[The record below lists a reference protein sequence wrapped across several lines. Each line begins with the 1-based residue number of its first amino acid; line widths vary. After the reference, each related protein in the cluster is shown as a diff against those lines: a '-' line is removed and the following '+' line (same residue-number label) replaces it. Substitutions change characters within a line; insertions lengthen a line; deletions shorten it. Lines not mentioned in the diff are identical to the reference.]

1 MMRSLSTAAFIL
13 LIVPGVLCAQ
23 APQPASLEGVTL
35 KTGTTEPVP
44 RVRVTLV
51 QDDFRLQTV
60 TPVTT
65 LSDDAGRF
73 AFPNVP
79 SGPYKLYA
87 SRDGYVKATYG
98 ASTMATPQIMLRP
111 GQAVKNVVMAMTPTG
126 AISGRIK
133 NAHGDPMGN
142 VVVRAERYAYE
153 EGYKVLEQALTVI
166 TNDLGEYRL
175 YFLQPG
181 TYLVSASPDSGP
193 FAQPDGT
200 AYIGNVAKLPGNPFG
215 RSRDWSS
222 KMTLGELAAL
232 GVLSPADSGEIYLA
246 AYYPGVTDPSLA
258 TAIDLRP
265 GDNRSNTDFVVS
277 SLSAVRIKGRIS
289 NIPAAVSPEE
299 VSVMVSEIPG
309 SVSASGEF
317 EVRGVA
323 PGKHDVVATFGELS
337 EDLSFYGPGL
347 SQGPASPPAPN
358 PPPRLLA
365 KTTVQV
371 GSSDLNDVTLA
382 LSEGHRFNGRITAEG
397 AAADKRE
404 ALLKSLVVQIMPF
417 PLSFETA
424 PPPASVSADGSFT
437 VKGVVSGHY
446 QIQITGGDAAF
457 GGMRAAYIKSAEM
470 GGLDALNPTLVIDGE
485 PRGELQIV
493 LADERGIAA
502 VTVVDEKQTPVPGA
516 RIVLVPDV
524 PRRQHFDLYA
534 VARASDGGKANV
546 VIPPGDYTAYAWE
559 EIQDGAWWDPDV
571 LQKYQGRGR
580 AVRISPTAPQT
591 LELKAIPRQ

>member
-1 MMRSLSTAAFIL
+1 MMRSVNAATFFL
-13 LIVPGVLCAQ
+13 LMLPSVLFAQ
-23 APQPASLEGVTL
+23 APQPASLEGMTL
-35 KTGTTEPVP
+35 KTGTTEPVS

-51 QDDFRLQTV
+51 QDDPRQQNV
-60 TPVTT
+60 TPLTT

-87 SRDGYVKATYG
+87 SRDGYVKALYG
-98 ASTMATPQIMLRP
+98 ANTMATPQIMLRP
-111 GQAVKNVVMAMTPTG
+111 EQAVKNVVMAMTPTG

-133 NAHGDPMGN
+133 NAYGDPMGN
-142 VVVRAERYAYE
+142 VVVRAERYVYE
-153 EGYKVLEQALTVI
+153 EGYKVLEPSLTVI

-181 TYLVSASPDSGP
+181 IYLVSASPDSGP
-193 FAQPDGT
+193 FAHPDGT
-200 AYIGNVAKLPGNPFG
+200 VSIGNVAKLPGNPFG
-215 RSRDWSS
+215 RSRNWSARV
-222 KMTLGELAAL
+222 TLGELAAL

-265 GDNRSNTDFVVS
+265 GDNRSNTDFVVT
-277 SLSAVRIKGRIS
+277 SLSAVTIRGRIS
-289 NIPAAVSPEE
+289 NIPAGVSAGD

-323 PGKHDVVATFGELS
+323 PGKHDIVATFGDLS

-347 SQGPASPPAPN
+347 SQGPVSPPNPN
-358 PPPRLLA
+358 PPLRLLA

-382 LSEGHRFNGRITAEG
+382 LSKGHRFNGRITAEG
-397 AAADKRE
+397 AASDKRE

-424 PPPASVSADGSFT
+424 PPPVSVSPDGTFT
-437 VKGVVSGHY
+437 VNGVVSGQY

-493 LADERGIAA
+493 LADQRGVAT
-502 VTVVDEKQTPVPGA
+502 VTAVDEKQHPVPGA

-534 VARASDGGKANV
+534 EVRVGDTGKGTL
-546 VIPPGDYTAYAWE
+546 VIPPGEYTAYAWE
-559 EIQDGAWWDPDV
+559 EIQEGAWWDPEV
-571 LQKYQGRGR
+571 LQKVQGRGR
-580 AVRISPTAPQT
+580 PVRISPTATQT
-591 LELKAIPRQ
+591 LELRVIPRQ